1 MRTLPP
7 GLQAH
12 LDGGATT
19 LCRCWKL
26 VTPASEAMGF
36 TDHDRDLAF
45 DGLTYEA
52 QTGFAASEIQSAL
65 GLSVDNLEATGALTS
80 ARLSET
86 RLAAGDFDNAAVEV
100 WLVNWQDVA
109 QRLLLRKGNLGE
121 VTRGTTGFTAEL
133 RGLSH
138 VLNQT
143 RGRIHQFG
151 CDAVLGDARCAVDLG
166 TAAFSA
172 PATVISGEEDRR
184 LLVSGL
190 AALAEGWLARGTAV
204 FNSGANAGRRAE
216 IKFHRIG
223 PAGILIELWQ
233 PMPFPV
239 VSGDTLTV
247 RAGCDKQFATC
258 RDKFANAV
266 NFRGF
271 PHIPGDDFVLTYAA
285 QGDAANDGGSSQ

>member
-12 LDGGATT
+12 LDGGTTT
-19 LCRCWKL
+19 LCRCWR
-26 VTPASEAMGF
+26 VAVSGGETMGF
-36 TDHDRDLAF
+36 TDHDRDLDF
-45 DGLTYEA
+45 DGVTYEA
-52 QTGFAASEIQSAL
+52 QSGFAASEIQSAL
-65 GLSVDNLEATGALTS
+65 GLSVDNLEATGALAS
-80 ARLSET
+80 DRLSET
-86 RLAAGDFDNAAVEV
+86 KLAAGDFDNAAVEV

-121 VTRGTTGFTAEL
+121 VTRGTAGFTAEL
-133 RGLSH
+133 RGLAH

-143 RGRIHQFG
+143 RGRIYQFG
-151 CDAVLGDARCAVDLG
+151 CDAVLGDARCNVDLDA
-166 TAAFSA
+166 AAFSA
-172 PATVISGEEDRR
+172 TATVNSGQEDRR
-184 LLVSGL
+184 LLVNGL
-190 AALAEGWLARGTAV
+190 AAFTEGWFARGTAV
-204 FNSGANAGRRAE
+204 FGSGANAGRLAE

-223 PAGILIELWQ
+223 PAGILVELWQ

-239 VSGDTLTV
+239 APGDTLTV

-258 RDKFANAV
+258 REKFANAM

-285 QGDAANDGGSSQ
+285 QGDASNDGGSRQ

>member
-1 MRTLPP
+1 MRTLPA

-26 VTPASEAMGF
+26 VTPGSETMGF
-36 TDHDRDLAF
+36 TDHDRDLVF
-45 DGLTYEA
+45 DGVTYEA
-52 QTGFAASEIQSAL
+52 QSGFAASEIQSAL

-80 ARLSET
+80 DRLSEA

-121 VTRGTTGFTAEL
+121 VMRGTAGFTAEL
-133 RGLSH
+133 RGLAH

-143 RGRIHQFG
+143 RGRIYQFG
-151 CDAVLGDARCAVDLG
+151 CDAVLGDARCNVNLG
-166 TAAFSA
+166 AAAFSA
-172 PATVISGEEDRR
+172 TATVISGEEDRR
-184 LLVSGL
+184 LLVNGL
-190 AALAEGWLARGTAV
+190 VAFTEGWFARGTAI
-204 FNSGANAGRRAE
+204 FSSGANAGRQAE
-216 IKFHRIG
+216 VKFHRIG

-239 VSGDTLTV
+239 VPGVTLLV

-271 PHIPGDDFVLTYAA
+271 PHIPGDDFVLSYATRN
-285 QGDAANDGGSSQ
+285 DPRNDGKSRG